1 MLTDFT
7 GADAAAADGG
17 MMSHPLDIGYMG
29 VHTVWTNN
37 LGGLTSSLSNTTL

>member
-1 MLTDFT
+1 MLICYLT

-37 LGGLTSSLSNTTL
+37 LGE